1 MQHTTLEE
9 QFRAGDEA
17 ALPQVYRRYAGAMYA
32 TAYNLL
38 GNRDLA
44 ADAVQQAF
52 IQAWRAAASFDP
64 GRGLQPWLYSITRR
78 AAIDTY
84 RRQRREARHVSYDES
99 WAADVEASVEGP
111 SLDAAWQVWQ
121 VRRAL
126 DRLHPDERRVLQL
139 AYYEGLTQSEIA
151 QVLGIALGTV
161 KSRTSRAQRRIAE
174 LLGHL
179 RDGAAEEA
187 AEEAVGEAR

>member
-1 MQHTTLEE
+1 MVGMQLTTLEE
-9 QFRAGDEA
+9 QFRNGDEA

-64 GRGLQPWLYSITRR
+64 ARGLQPWLYSITRR

-84 RRQRREARHVSYDES
+84 RRQRREALNVSYDDS
-99 WAADVEASVEGP
+99 WSADRELATEGP
-111 SLDAAWQVWQ
+111 SLDSAWQVWQ
-121 VRRAL
+121 VRQAL
-126 DRLHPDERRVLQL
+126 EQLHADERRVLEL
-139 AYYEGLTQSEIA
+139 AYYQGLTQSEIA
-151 QVLGIALGTV
+151 EALGIAIGTV
-161 KSRTSRAQRRIAE
+161 KSRTSRAQRRLAQ
-174 LLGHL
+174 LLEHL
-179 RDGAAEEA
+179 RDDVAEEL
-187 AEEAVGEAR
+187 R

>member
-1 MQHTTLEE
+1 MHPTTLEE

-52 IQAWRAAASFDP
+52 IQAWRAASSFDP
-64 GRGLQPWLYSITRR
+64 ARGLQPWLYSITRR

-84 RRQRREARHVSYDES
+84 RRQRREAQNVSYDES
-99 WAADVEASVEGP
+99 WSADAETAVDGP
-111 SLDAAWQVWQ
+111 SLDSAWQVWQ
-121 VRRAL
+121 VRQAL
-126 DRLHPDERRVLQL
+126 DRLHSDERRVLQL

-151 QVLGIALGTV
+151 ESLGIAIGTV
-161 KSRTSRAQRRIAE
+161 KSRTARAQRRLAQ
-174 LLGHL
+174 LLEHL
-179 RDGAAEEA
+179 RDAAVEES
-187 AEEAVGEAR
+187 R